1 MLYSQGHWTAANMIY
16 TRGLLEQAAQAKP
29 PRAAPKLEFLL
40 EPEVRAAF
48 EKNAN
53 TARANA
59 REL

>member
-1 MLYSQGHWTAANMIY
+1 MIY